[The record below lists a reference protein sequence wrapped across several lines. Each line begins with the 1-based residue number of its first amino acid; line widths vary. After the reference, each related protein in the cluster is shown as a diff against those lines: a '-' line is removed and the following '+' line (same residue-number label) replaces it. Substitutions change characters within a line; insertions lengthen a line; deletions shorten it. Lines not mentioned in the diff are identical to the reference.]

1 MPVKMFWSFQKQ
13 IDRLKADDE
22 LRLFQSLSMSN
33 SQDADGAR
41 AYISSLKERIGN
53 PAHAEAIFDEEKFKQ
68 LAAQFGQEVDKED
81 G

>member
-33 SQDADGAR
+33 SQDADGVR

-53 PAHAEAIFDEEKFKQ
+53 PAHAEAIFDEEKFQQ